1 MRQSKRGESLA
12 TVESNIFCRPQNSG
26 VRHFCYLI
34 APSLVWT
41 FRRAFAP
48 APAPA
53 PGPAS
58 TSIFGART
66 CSSSQHWECWLQLQV
81 LAPGAPPRI
90 EIHRAN
96 MLQYGNQMNMDGSGI
111 DIAKVGILG
120 GRVDTR
126 GRRGSR
132 GQGGR
137 QGSRRSRGHGLGAV
151 SSWAL
156 PGGASGPAVKAV
168 RLQRGGNLVKI

>member
-1 MRQSKRGESLA
+1 MGCGIRGCA
-12 TVESNIFCRPQNSG
+12 AGGAKAQNA
-26 VRHFCYLI
+26 V
-34 APSLVWT
+34 
-41 FRRAFAP
+41 
-48 APAPA
+48 
-53 PGPAS
+53 
-58 TSIFGART
+58 
-66 CSSSQHWECWLQLQV
+66 
-81 LAPGAPPRI
+81 
-90 EIHRAN
+90 
-96 MLQYGNQMNMDGSGI
+96 MLQYYRSVCGGCPLSNALCFLQ
-111 DIAKVGILG
+111 IAKVGILG